1 MKNEKKQFDAENS
14 FNEFCTAINLFLTN
28 PDQAQN
34 PLMVLYKNYCDEV
47 PVASPPDIFVNSI
60 DSYVAGI
67 AEEILTSLQEAPDS
81 SNYKLL
87 YSNASERVEQLKTGM
102 PSQNVIQWLNK
113 KTFSKESIIPV
124 LIFCIFSIFRDINNI
139 EDNKRPRDEFIMMLK
154 NYSLFPEA
162 MDQMTTADTIYDLYN
177 TIKVTN
183 CREIE
188 FNLLWCSDLRKI
200 TLYWRIVLFVIYS
213 RYFTIDKVMQ
223 VELVPLVKYKESL
236 IYENA

>member
-28 PDQAQN
+28 PDQSQN

-47 PVASPPDIFVNSI
+47 PVASPPDIFINSI

-67 AEEILTSLQEAPDS
+67 AEEIVTCLRESTDN
-81 SNYKLL
+81 SNYSVL

-113 KTFSKESIIPV
+113 KSLPRESIIPV
-124 LIFCIFSIFRDINNI
+124 LIFCMFSIIRDMK
-139 EDNKRPRDEFIMMLK
+139 DLVDPKSPRDEVIMTLK
-154 NYSLFPEA
+154 NLSLFPGA
-162 MDQMTTADTIYDLYN
+162 IDQMTTSDTIYDLYN
-177 TIKVTN
+177 TITPTE
-183 CREIE
+183 CRELV
-188 FNLLWCSDLRKI
+188 FNLLWCSDLRKTTI
-200 TLYWRIVLFVIYS
+200 YWRILLFVIYS

-223 VELVPLVKYKESL
+223 VELVPLAEYNESL